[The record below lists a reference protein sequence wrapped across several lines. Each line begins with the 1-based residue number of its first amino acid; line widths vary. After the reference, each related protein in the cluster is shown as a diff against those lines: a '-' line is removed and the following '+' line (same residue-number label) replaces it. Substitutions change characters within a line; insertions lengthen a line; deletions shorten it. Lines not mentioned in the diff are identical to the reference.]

1 MMWITSAVPMGSNY
15 EGVTVKAAV
24 MHAPSE
30 PLSVAELDLEGP
42 GPGEVRVRIE
52 AAGVC
57 HSDLHYTH
65 GDLACRT
72 PIVLGHEGAGIV
84 EEIGEG
90 VQSVRPGDK
99 VVLTWRPR
107 CGQCEFCSSGKPA
120 LCVQG
125 RVHAESNG
133 LLRGGTRLSL
143 DGEPVHHLMGVS
155 CFAEACVVSQ
165 ESVIKVP
172 ADIPSEIAAIV
183 GCAVITGM
191 GVVLNRMSGAAGQ
204 GVLIIGAGGVGLSS
218 VIGADLVG
226 ASPIIVADIA
236 DDKLDKAREL
246 GATHV
251 INSSHKDLVKAV
263 KSITGDGVHWVVE
276 AIGKQATIEQA
287 MASLRPG
294 GTTFVVGLGNP
305 SDVINVP
312 LNNLVQAEKSL
323 QGSLY
328 GSSNIGVQVPQILE
342 LYRAGKLPLDKLLG
356 DTYRLDQIQ
365 EALAGLTSGSVGRS
379 VIVPN

>member
-1 MMWITSAVPMGSNY
+1 
-15 EGVTVKAAV
+15 VKAAV
-24 MHAPSE
+24 MHATSE
-30 PLSVAELDLEGP
+30 PLVVADLALAAP

-65 GDLACRT
+65 GDLTCRT

-84 EEIGEG
+84 EETGPG
-90 VQSVRPGDK
+90 VESVRPGDK

-120 LCVQG
+120 LCVRG

-143 DGEPVHHLMGVS
+143 ENEPVHHLMGVS
-155 CFAEACVVSQ
+155 CFAEECVVSQ
-165 ESVIKVP
+165 ESVIKIP
-172 ADIPSEIAAIV
+172 HDIPSEVAAIV

-191 GVVLNRMSGAAGQ
+191 GVVLNRMPGAAGQ

-218 VIGADLVG
+218 VIGANLVG

-236 DDKLDKAREL
+236 DEKLDKALEL

-251 INSSHKDLVKAV
+251 VNSGREDLVAAV
-263 KSITGDGVHWVVE
+263 KEITGEGVHWVIE

-287 MASLRPG
+287 MASLRTG
-294 GTTFVVGLGNP
+294 GTTFAVGLGNP
-305 SDVINVP
+305 SDVVSVP
-312 LNNLVQAEKSL
+312 LNNLVQSEKSL

-342 LYRAGKLPLDKLLG
+342 LYRNGKLPLEKLLG
-356 DTYRLDQIQ
+356 ETYRLDQIQ
-365 EALAGLTSGSVGRS
+365 EALTGLTSGAVGRS
-379 VIVPN
+379 VIVLN